1 MPAGAAAE
9 TLTERIFFL
18 SKISVMEGVI
28 VFLRMEA
35 AQGEPRKGTSSTA
48 KGRSPF
54 PVRVEGKKP
63 FSRRS

>member
-1 MPAGAAAE
+1 
-9 TLTERIFFL
+9 
-18 SKISVMEGVI
+18 MEGVI